1 MNNLRIKN
9 TPWLFALFVSCCLVL
24 LSGCASG
31 PGTPYDAKN
40 AQFSET
46 DYVIGAGDALNV
58 IVWRNPEVSMVVTV
72 RPDGKI
78 STPLVEDIVAD
89 GKTPSI
95 LAREIESKLSKFIQ
109 SPVVTVVVTSFSGPY
124 SEQVRVIG
132 EAAKPQALA
141 YRHGMTVMDVI
152 IGVGGITE
160 FASGNKATIIRN
172 TDGNQQKI
180 NVRLNDLIKDGDIS
194 ANMPVRPGDIL
205 LIPQSFF

>member
-1 MNNLRIKN
+1 MNNLRIKYI
-9 TPWLFALFVSCCLVL
+9 PWLLALPFAYCLFM
-24 LSGCASG
+24 LSGCASD
-31 PGTPYDAKN
+31 PGTTYDAKN
-40 AQFSET
+40 SQFSET
-46 DYVIGAGDALNV
+46 DYVIGAGDAINV
-58 IVWRNPEVSMVVTV
+58 IVWRNPEVSIVVTV

-89 GKTPSI
+89 GKTPSV

-132 EAAKPQALA
+132 QAAKPQALA
-141 YRHGMTVMDVI
+141 YRHGMTIMDVI

-172 TDGNQQKI
+172 VDGNQQKI

>member
-1 MNNLRIKN
+1 M
-9 TPWLFALFVSCCLVL
+9 
-24 LSGCASG
+24 LSGCASD
-31 PGTPYDAKN
+31 PGTTYDAKN
-40 AQFSET
+40 SQFSET
-46 DYVIGAGDALNV
+46 DYVIGAGDAINV
-58 IVWRNPEVSMVVTV
+58 IVWRNPEVSIVVTV

-89 GKTPSI
+89 GKTPSV

-132 EAAKPQALA
+132 QAAKPQALA
-141 YRHGMTVMDVI
+141 YRHGMTIMDVI

-172 TDGNQQKI
+172 VDGNQQKI